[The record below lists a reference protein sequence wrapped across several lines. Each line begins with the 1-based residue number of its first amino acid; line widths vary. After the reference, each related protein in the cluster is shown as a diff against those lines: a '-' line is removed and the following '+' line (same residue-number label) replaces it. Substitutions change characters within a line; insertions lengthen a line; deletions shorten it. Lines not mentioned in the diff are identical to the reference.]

1 MLPFHSSGRLGAQ
14 MASYIEQVLG
24 RDEKII
30 ATAKITGWIYFGPA
44 LLTVVTLGV
53 LFPVLLFPWIRRA
66 TTDLGVTN
74 KRVIA
79 KAGLISR
86 HTVEQRIQKI
96 ESIRVNQGLMG
107 RMLDYGTIMVHGTG
121 GATTPIRD
129 VASPFAF
136 KRAVESVI
144 DEFEFGSMA
153 ERR

>member
-1 MLPFHSSGRLGAQ
+1 

-30 ATAKITGWIYFGPA
+30 ATAKITGWIYFGPVLVTVFTFG
-44 LLTVVTLGV
+44 LLC
-53 LFPVLLFPWIRRA
+53 PVLLIPYIQRA

-79 KAGLISR
+79 KSGLISR
-86 HTVEQRIQKI
+86 RTVEQRIQKI
-96 ESIRVNQGLMG
+96 ESIRINQGILG

-121 GATTPIRD
+121 GATTPIRN
-129 VASPFAF
+129 VANPFAF

-144 DEFEFGSMA
+144 DDFETSA
-153 ERR
+153 SLEQRR

>member
-1 MLPFHSSGRLGAQ
+1 
-14 MASYIEQVLG
+14 MATYIERILG
-24 RDEKII
+24 PDEKII

-44 LLTVVTLGV
+44 LLTVFTLG
-53 LFPVLLFPWIRRA
+53 LLCPVLLIPYIQRA

-79 KAGLISR
+79 KSGLISR

-96 ESIRVNQGLMG
+96 ESIRVNQGIMG

-121 GATTPIRD
+121 GATTPIRN
-129 VASPFAF
+129 VADPFAF

-144 DEFEFGSMA
+144 DDFESGANS